1 MRFKSIMLWTF
12 LLVVTLATA
21 SDTQDPFVIRSKN
34 LQISYHNALEIADPL
49 YEDHG
54 RKTVLG
60 TLDGVRYLPIPLT
73 NAKYVAF
80 LAEMKKFK
88 TDLEAESMNRANQP
102 LGSNGLNALTQVSA
116 EYLDLQAKLYAN
128 YAKMVQQYHPEGA
141 SHFSFSELDQLN
153 LIVNK
158 KVGLPFMTNEKMKRQ
173 FNVRHKSQAMV
184 ELFVTE
190 EDKHAAE
197 YISLVSPKDSLGY
210 AKLIQFATIRE
221 TMVNRWALRRLQALP
236 SADPAV
242 NSCGTELLSFKFLD
256 KNSVR
261 PLHDTPAYT
270 QLGAL
275 DSYNDFQKLAD
286 GLQAASVGK
295 PISDSDFYLSMVR
308 KVFGAFPQ
316 FVNEIVP
323 VIAPAKITSILEEVV
338 PNLVKIE
345 ESSWDLAAKEVI
357 LDSSFPADDF
367 SADAVSDRIA
377 TAAFDMHKVFLIQ
390 TLMQGLQDKGIRA
403 AQGEKS
409 AEYLNAFKKVSQVV
423 TTETAPL
430 RDSWILAQKTA
441 FKKVLSNQDSGWNR
455 LLIADERLNQVV
467 NGIENHAKQAFR
479 ADHLHREIVISQRTK
494 IGRGD
499 GPTGY
504 KSAADYLKSNARTS
518 LSYTMAPFTPELL
531 KKYFYKKLEEFSAMK
546 EDSGEYAVAHQISG
560 SRVIMMAVEN
570 FFSKLD
576 TDFQAAV
583 QQAQITEVTPEN
595 SPMGPLLKT
604 AGFSAYN
611 DLKQLISTPDKSADA
626 PAATTN
632 PFFTI
637 KPLATDAISSGRLNT
652 PIQDL
657 NPSNYISSEPARV
670 QVEGKFL
677 NALNTM
683 GVNLLNS
690 KPFNLDLLAPTVRDQ
705 NMLAVVL
712 SSEALVKAPLLRI
725 ESKERDGKYFTMDD
739 KNAPLSK
746 NEQLAWM
753 GGLMVDRPEDNYALA
768 HLAPAYDLKTDR
780 LDHAKAILILQKV
793 IDVAVRNNQ
802 GKLEDFCA
810 ANPRDPDHDVKF
822 KDLFRSASALREVFT
837 QNPNVAKL
845 DADMKLATRTQ
856 NQKILEDYINPIG
869 TVAMLVILCIIC
881 VQFGPIIWG
890 AIVSNAAIA
899 GAGSSV
905 ASGIIAQIFIGNFG
919 PVTAMFFVQTLM
931 MVNVN
936 FFQLPPQLA
945 YQLQVANSQIGMGS
959 KLTMTREN
967 LTKQRD
973 ELTSAQY
980 WTWFAIAGDALQL
993 GFTVQEARHGLGI
1006 IGAKALKNLSEAPVK
1021 GWGSETSF
1029 ADLVREKGVV
1039 NSVVALTPKVQ
1050 HVTAP
1055 ILESLLDSK
1064 LGKVLGDDPESLENA
1079 YKMALDLDRAKLTK
1093 LQNLSEVLQAE
1104 VERTR
1109 ALTSGTM
1116 PTLDDLFKSYVSR
1129 VKMLVPPRGGF
1140 KLWVAAFWKNGYRAV
1155 QAGKLPLYWEK
1166 MPELAL
1172 FVKAGQIQEITA
1184 SITYFEEMSTKLAE
1198 SRKLFAD
1205 GLQGDASK
1213 MKVLEFHF
1221 SRLSD
1226 QDLMMHQKL
1235 FKQMEKAAPSATWT
1249 SALDAFKNFDTV
1261 KADIRNIDSG
1271 IALEK
1276 EFEQDHVADVI
1287 VAEDGS
1293 ITTGAKIPD
1302 SQMDEYETQIIDPDK
1317 LVHP

>member
-34 LQISYHNALEIADPL
+34 LQIAYHNALEIADPL
-49 YEDHG
+49 YENHG
-54 RKTVLG
+54 KKTVLG
-60 TLDGVRYLPIPLT
+60 TLDGVRYLPVPLT
-73 NAKYVAF
+73 NAKYIAF
-80 LAEMKKFK
+80 LGEMRKFK
-88 TDLEAESMNRANQP
+88 SDLEAESMNRANQP

-116 EYLDLQAKLYAN
+116 EYLDMQAKLYAN

-153 LIVNK
+153 LVVNK

-173 FNVRHKSQAMV
+173 FNVRHKSQVMV

-197 YISLVSPKDSLGY
+197 YISLVSPKDSFGY
-210 AKLIQFATIRE
+210 AKLIQFATVRE

-275 DSYNDFQKLAD
+275 DNYNDFQKLAD
-286 GLQAASVGK
+286 GLQAASLGK

-308 KVFGAFPQ
+308 KVFGSFPQ

-323 VIAPAKITSILEEVV
+323 VIAPSKITSILEEVV
-338 PNLVKIE
+338 PNLVRIE

-367 SADAVSDRIA
+367 SPDAVSDRIA
-377 TAAFDMHKVFLIQ
+377 TAAFDMHKVYLIQ

-403 AQGEKS
+403 AQNEKS
-409 AEYLNAFKKVSQVV
+409 AEYLNAFRKVSQVV

-430 RDSWILAQKTA
+430 RSSWISSQKTA
-441 FKKVLSNQDSGWNR
+441 FQKVFVNSETAWNR
-455 LLIADERLNQVV
+455 LLIADGRLNQVI
-467 NGIENHAKQAFR
+467 NGIENNAKQAFR
-479 ADHLHREIVISQRTK
+479 ADHLHREILLTGLNKV
-494 IGRGD
+494 GRGD
-499 GPTGY
+499 TADAY
-504 KSAADYLKSNARTS
+504 KATADYLKSSARST

-531 KKYFYKKLEEFSAMK
+531 KKYFYKKLEEFGAMK
-546 EDSGEYAVAHQISG
+546 EDSGEYIVAHQITG
-560 SRVIMMAVEN
+560 SRPVMMAIEN

-576 TDFQAAV
+576 SDFQAAV
-583 QQAQITEVTPEN
+583 QQAQITEVTQAN

-604 AGFSAYN
+604 AAFSAYN

-626 PAATTN
+626 PAAPVQTN
-632 PFFTI
+632 PFFPL
-637 KPLATDAISSGRLNT
+637 KPLATDAISSGRMN

-657 NPSNYISSEPARV
+657 NPSNYISTEPARV
-670 QVEGKFL
+670 QVEGRFL

-705 NMLAVVL
+705 NSLVVVL

-725 ESKERDGKYFTMDD
+725 ESKERAGKYFTMDD

-746 NEQLAWM
+746 NEQMAWM
-753 GGLMVDRPEDNYALA
+753 GGVVPDRPEDNYALA

-780 LDHAKAILILQKV
+780 LDHAKAISILQKV
-793 IDVAVRNNQ
+793 IDIAVRNNQ

-837 QNPNVAKL
+837 QNQNIAKL

-945 YQLQVANSQIGMGS
+945 YQLQVANSQIGIGS

-967 LTKQRD
+967 LTKQRE
-973 ELTSAQY
+973 ELTSAQN

-993 GFTVQEARHGLGI
+993 GFTVQEARHALGI
-1006 IGAKALKNLSEAPVK
+1006 VGSKALKNLSEAPVK

-1029 ADLVREKGVV
+1029 ADLVKEKGVV
-1039 NSVVALTPKVQ
+1039 NAVVSLTPKVQ

-1064 LGKVLGDDPESLENA
+1064 LGRVLGDDPESLENA

-1093 LQNLSEVLQAE
+1093 LQNLSEALQAE

-1109 ALTSGTM
+1109 SLTAGNM
-1116 PTLDDLFKSYVSR
+1116 PTLDDLFKSYISR

-1140 KLWVAAFWKNGYRAV
+1140 KLWVAAFWKNGYRAI

-1172 FVKAGQIQEITA
+1172 FVKAGQVQEITA
-1184 SITYFEEMSTKLAE
+1184 SITYFEEMSAKLAE

-1205 GLQGDASK
+1205 GLPGDA
-1213 MKVLEFHF
+1213 
-1221 SRLSD
+1221 
-1226 QDLMMHQKL
+1226 
-1235 FKQMEKAAPSATWT
+1235 A
-1249 SALDAFKNFDTV
+1249 
-1261 KADIRNIDSG
+1261 
-1271 IALEK
+1271 
-1276 EFEQDHVADVI
+1276 
-1287 VAEDGS
+1287 
-1293 ITTGAKIPD
+1293 
-1302 SQMDEYETQIIDPDK
+1302 
-1317 LVHP
+1317 